1 MAGELELADT
11 VAKLTEALDRM
22 NEKISKMQDNAFYI
36 DEFRKTK
43 NAKFKTFADLIK
55 KEFKDYLAKLAQG
68 VGSNKER
75 VKEGEAGSIA
85 EAGAER
91 IGGPVNKVRIEEV
104 NPAVF
109 KMLRDILIG
118 IMPKKEEEI
127 KEKKKG
133 FNFIYGLLALLAGV
147 IVGVIEY
154 IGSWFNKIKRLIKS
168 IKVFQWLAEAFG
180 AVRAGIF
187 NAASKLYKMLSE
199 SKLFK
204 RIESIWQLLLTSI
217 KESSLFKKIKTFFS
231 EESFLG
237 RFFKRIGAFFRG
249 EGKAGR
255 ALKVIDRA
263 LRGVGASI
271 AKGAK
276 FFMQIAK
283 MVGGIG
289 KTIFNALKKTPL
301 FKIGKIIGRALGPVF
316 LIIDMI
322 TNTIDSVKQQ
332 GLSFKSILDGLLGGI
347 VSFLTIGILNFQ
359 NIKKLTDKITDA
371 FSEGNIVEGV
381 LRILLAVPDLI
392 FQGIGK
398 IATWIAGKIFG
409 EDIKKKVESFFS
421 GSFTDK
427 IFGIFIQIK
436 QLILTPIKKILTFI
450 KDHFN
455 VDIVGWA
462 KDMLDKAPDWVKKL
476 VGWAAGQ
483 GVQQREEK
491 PVVVKTEQSASS
503 EDKKKGWLS
512 GLFGDDKK
520 EGNVLPEKAEE
531 EEYSEVYTKEPDIST
546 ENERKTDVSTTA
558 YKATDDGTPLDGD
571 KILEVLNKQLEI
583 MTATK
588 NYLEKLQTSN
598 NVATSVNNQ
607 SVVQMSNQSGVNS
620 WRQNVLSR

>member
-11 VAKLTEALDRM
+11 VAKLTEALDKM

-55 KEFKDYLAKLAQG
+55 KEFKDYLAKLAG
-68 VGSNKER
+68 GGDSNSK
-75 VKEGEAGSIA
+75 VPEGAASELA
-85 EAGAER
+85 ESGAKR

-109 KMLRDILIG
+109 KMLRDVLIG
-118 IMPKKEEEI
+118 IMPRKEEEA

-154 IGSWFNKIKRLIKS
+154 IGSWFNRIKRIIKGL
-168 IKVFQWLAEAFG
+168 KVFQWLAEAFG

-187 NAASKLYKMLSE
+187 KAAGKLYKMLTE

-204 RIESIWQLLLTSI
+204 RIESIWKSLVASI

-249 EGKAGR
+249 EGKAGSALKTISR
-255 ALKVIDRA
+255 ALEGIGA
-263 LRGVGASI
+263 GV

-276 FFMQIAK
+276 FFGRIAK
-283 MVGGIG
+283 MIGSIG

-332 GLSFKSILDGLLGGI
+332 GLSFKSVLDGLLGGI
-347 VSFLTIGILNFQ
+347 ISFFTLGILNFE

-421 GSFTDK
+421 ESFTDK

-462 KDMLDKAPDWVKKL
+462 KDMLDKAPEWVKKL
-476 VGWAAGQ
+476 VGWVSNQ
-483 GVQQREEK
+483 GTKQREDK
-491 PVVVKTEQSASS
+491 PVAVKTEQSSQ
-503 EDKKKGWLS
+503 EEKKSNWLS
-512 GLFGDDKK
+512 GFLGDEKK
-520 EGNVLPEKAEE
+520 QEDNLPEKVEE
-531 EEYSEVYTKEPDIST
+531 QY
-546 ENERKTDVSTTA
+546 
-558 YKATDDGTPLDGD
+558 
-571 KILEVLNKQLEI
+571 
-583 MTATK
+583 
-588 NYLEKLQTSN
+588 
-598 NVATSVNNQ
+598 
-607 SVVQMSNQSGVNS
+607 
-620 WRQNVLSR
+620 